1 MTDIDSLL
9 SKAVAAASK
18 GDATAKPNEVPGKR
32 FTTGTLEG
40 YARTWVFEAH
50 FADAARRKAMAED
63 LADADAPFK
72 AAVAAAEAEMVDEL
86 ADDRARFAKQAKIES
101 SEISAS
107 SNPGWRDLQQ
117 AKSPT

>member
-1 MTDIDSLL
+1 MTDISALL
-9 SKAVAAASK
+9 AKAVEVASDS
-18 GDATAKPNEVPGKR
+18 DAT
-32 FTTGTLEG
+32 GTRLTSGMLHG
-40 YARTWVFEAH
+40 YARAWVFEAH

-63 LADADAPFK
+63 LADADASFK
-72 AAVAAAEAEMVDEL
+72 TAVAAAEAEMVDEL